1 MILDGEQRGL
11 LVPGK
16 TILDATSGNT
26 GIAYAMMGAARGYA
40 VKLCMPSN
48 VTPERKRILR
58 AYGAEMVLT
67 DPMDGSDGAIR
78 EVRRIYAE
86 DPDPYYYPDQY
97 SNPANWRAH
106 YETTGPEL
114 LAQTDGAITHLV
126 AGLGTA
132 GTFMG
137 IGRFFRDH
145 APHVRLISV
154 QPETALHGLEGLKHM
169 ESAIVP
175 PIYDPALADEDE
187 RAGTEDAYTL
197 TRRLATEEGLLVGI
211 SSGAALSVGLRV
223 AARLDSGVIVMI
235 FCDGGEKY
243 LSERFWE
250 EPPEGSFVGG
260 VN

>member
-1 MILDGEQRGL
+1 M
-11 LVPGK
+11 
-16 TILDATSGNT
+16 
-26 GIAYAMMGAARGYA
+26 
-40 VKLCMPSN
+40 
-48 VTPERKRILR
+48 
-58 AYGAEMVLT
+58 
-67 DPMDGSDGAIR
+67 
-78 EVRRIYAE
+78 
-86 DPDPYYYPDQY
+86 
-97 SNPANWRAH
+97 
-106 YETTGPEL
+106 
-114 LAQTDGAITHLV
+114 
-126 AGLGTA
+126 
-132 GTFMG
+132 
-137 IGRFFRDH
+137 
-145 APHVRLISV
+145 ISV

-175 PIYDPALADEDE
+175 PIYDPTLADEDE

-223 AARLDSGVIVMI
+223 AARLDAGVVVMI